1 MDGGTL
7 DIVISSVAALLG
19 IGIICGAVLLFPV
32 SRRLAELLQLLIEER
47 RQGATLDQR
56 QVERLREI
64 VAAHDQR
71 IATLAEQQEFVVDM
85 LGDPQ
90 SREPLPH
97 GGGETRR

>member
-7 DIVISSVAALLG
+7 DLLITAVAALLLVG
-19 IGIICGAVLLFPV
+19 LICGAALLFPI

-47 RQGATLDQR
+47 RQGATLDQG
-56 QVERLREI
+56 QVQRLREI

-71 IATLAEQQEFVVDM
+71 IATLTEQQEFVVDM
-85 LGDPQ
+85 LSDSQ

-97 GGGETRR
+97 GGRETQP